1 MFAYLLVLIGVAS
14 RYLVAGHLPL
24 LNFTAVTGSLLY
36 FGARRSWREMLGPVA
51 ILIASDFALTTYVY
65 HYQFHW
71 QAYVTTWAWYAAVIL
86 LGQILL
92 HAKTNFVRGASAA
105 ILGPTSFF
113 IVSNYGVW
121 AGNLFTYPHTFAGLI
136 ACYAA
141 AIPFYRNDLLC
152 TSIVL
157 GVTLGVP
164 ALMRRTNLIPAHES
178 IQAK

>member
-1 MFAYLLVLIGVAS
+1 MIAYLLVLLGVAT

-36 FGARRSWREMLGPVA
+36 FGARRSWREMLAPVA

-65 HYQFHW
+65 HYPFQW
-71 QAYVTTWAWYAAVIL
+71 QAYVTTWGWYAAAIV

-92 HAKTNFVRGASAA
+92 HSKTTFVRGAASA

-113 IVSNYGVW
+113 VVSNYGFW
-121 AGNLFTYPHTFAGLI
+121 ASGYNAYPHTLAGLG
-136 ACYAA
+136 ACFMAGV
-141 AIPFYRNDLLC
+141 PFYRNDLVA

-157 GVTLGVP
+157 GVALGVP
-164 ALMRRTNLIPAHES
+164 VLVRRMNASRTTAVS
-178 IQAK
+178 IAK